1 LTFYILFWLSDLFPP
16 ILIGVKVLIRWGV
29 AAQDTIVMDLN
40 LSPSNSSQS
49 RQGAV
54 KHGRGNRDS
63 APDPCVMHRPLYT
76 LRTKIFKTNMAGESE
91 LSFPCSGTQ
100 DDVLVGIN
108 DVQEDENKAADNI
121 SELPKSLNWITGG
134 PILPCVINYVI
145 SLYK

>member
-1 LTFYILFWLSDLFPP
+1 MAIRFISTN
-16 ILIGVKVLIRWGV
+16 LIGVKVLIRWGV
-29 AAQDTIVMDLN
+29 AAQDAIVMELN

-76 LRTKIFKTNMAGESE
+76 LRTTIFMAGESE
-91 LSFPCSGTQ
+91 VSFPCSDTQ

-108 DVQEDENKAADNI
+108 DVEEDENKAADNI
-121 SELPKSLNWITGG
+121 SELPKSLNWI
-134 PILPCVINYVI
+134 
-145 SLYK
+145 S